1 MTRPSNAPSTAQTLS
16 TRRPWRRLAQT
27 LLGAVLAVS
36 SMATHASDWPD
47 RPIRL
52 IVPSAPGGGTDNV
65 VREVKSVIQ
74 AQTGEATEQ
83 IKQRRH
89 EVAKGTRRPMR
100 STSPVARPPPAEAR
114 QPRGFKGFRDGCT
127 VFLINE

>member
-52 IVPSAPGGGTDNV
+52 IVPFPTGGATDVISRLIAESAAKAMNANIIVDNRTGAGGTIG
-65 VREVKSVIQ
+65 S
-74 AQTGEATEQ
+74 G
-83 IKQRRH
+83 
-89 EVAKGTRRPMR
+89 EVAR
-100 STSPVARPPPAEAR
+100 SKSDGYTLLFTTSKTLAASP
-114 QPRGFKGFRDGCT
+114 K
-127 VFLINE
+127 